1 MNSMLLKEFVDVLVG
16 KSLEDVLVAGFV
28 EKESQQLRFCANYRN
43 LYFDCGGLFVKASVV
58 RSEGVL
64 TLNVISDPAPEQ
76 YDDDDLVPAISSIRD
91 VVLLDPNG
99 SNLFTSIHLWNA
111 QEGVAGIA
119 SAALRLDLSNGQ
131 QIFIDP
137 SYYFGMRIGGTLQE
151 QIWSDGFRRPE
162 WTHIEM
168 PLQGNQRRGDE
179 DGAGARAR

>member
-1 MNSMLLKEFVDVLVG
+1 MNSMLLKEFVDALVGRSLDDVLVG
-16 KSLEDVLVAGFV
+16 GFV
-28 EKESQQLRFCANYRN
+28 EKESQSLRFCANYRN
-43 LYFDCGGLFVKASVV
+43 LYFDCGGTFVKASVV

-64 TLNVISDPAPEQ
+64 TLAIISDLAPEQ

-91 VVLLDPNG
+91 VVLFDPNG
-99 SNLFTSIHLWNA
+99 SNLLSSIHLWHA
-111 QEGVAGIA
+111 QEGAAGIA

-137 SYYFGMRIGGTLQE
+137 SYYFGMRIGGALQE

-168 PLQGNQRRGDE
+168 PLRGD
-179 DGAGARAR
+179 R